1 MIELRSWQN
10 LAAFAR
16 YGTLTQAA
24 RHLHISQPALSQ
36 ALSRLEQELG
46 LSLFDRT
53 SRNRLILNETG
64 KKAAGMAAALLAQAE
79 EMEARLRDS
88 LPVNVGICAPVPLW
102 NLEQPLKAAF
112 HKDIRL
118 TMEEDPRKLLAQVK
132 SGQLQLAVV
141 PANPHDP
148 AITAVYWMKETLSLA
163 VPENHPLAARDT
175 ITLGDL
181 KGQNVLLY
189 RNIGFWN
196 EVVCQ
201 RLADTHFLSVDNWST
216 FGEAAGLHAFPY
228 FVSDCLQDNHAVRT
242 IPVDTLSLS
251 YWLICLQT
259 NRDMRRFAQ
268 TFCAAAAEKARPGN

>member
-132 SGQLQLAVV
+132 KRTAPAGSGSRQS
-141 PANPHDP
+141 P
-148 AITAVYWMKETLSLA
+148 
-163 VPENHPLAARDT
+163 
-175 ITLGDL
+175 
-181 KGQNVLLY
+181 
-189 RNIGFWN
+189 
-196 EVVCQ
+196 
-201 RLADTHFLSVDNWST
+201 
-216 FGEAAGLHAFPY
+216 
-228 FVSDCLQDNHAVRT
+228 
-242 IPVDTLSLS
+242 
-251 YWLICLQT
+251 
-259 NRDMRRFAQ
+259 
-268 TFCAAAAEKARPGN
+268 